1 MVFRPSVP
9 APVPTFAVTVQLV
22 PLTLTVVIAEPLRPV
37 ATRPKALAST
47 PVTLRL
53 KVTVHDTVDVMLVC
67 TQVLAQLIAVTAVGT
82 VV

>member
-1 MVFRPSVP
+1 
-9 APVPTFAVTVQLV
+9 VPTFAVTVQLV
-22 PLTLTVVIAEPLRPV
+22 PLPLTVVIAEPLRPV

-53 KVTVHDTVDVMLVC
+53 KVTLHDTVVVMAVC
-67 TQVLAQLIAVTAVGT
+67 VQAVAQVMAVTTVGG